1 MTAPTTPDL
10 DLLLRLARLSATPER
25 RAELRDR
32 LQAMLTAFAQIG
44 AVDTRGVAAADLP
57 AAQAPRPD
65 DAAPQALTN
74 AEALAN
80 APRALDGCFAVPRV
94 VEG

>member
-1 MTAPTTPDL
+1 MPAPTTPDL

-44 AVDTRGVAAADLP
+44 AVDTRDVAGADLD
-57 AAQAPRPD
+57 AAPAPRPD
-65 DAAPQALTN
+65 DAPPQVLTN